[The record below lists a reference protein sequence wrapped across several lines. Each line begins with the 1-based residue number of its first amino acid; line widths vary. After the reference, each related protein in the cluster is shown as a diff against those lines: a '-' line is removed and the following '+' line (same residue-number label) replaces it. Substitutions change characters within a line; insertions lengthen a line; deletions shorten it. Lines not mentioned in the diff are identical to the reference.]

1 MHSKRSA
8 KVWIV
13 TALMALTTTMVGT
26 ASQERPADESE
37 RRPAITGSWAETVT
51 LAGGS
56 GFKALWTYGE
66 GGDVVAS
73 SQGNVVTG
81 PFPFPA
87 AYTPAHGQWTYQ
99 GGRTF
104 STTAVSL
111 ASDLYDGHLLI
122 VFKIQQTV
130 TLNRAGNAY
139 RAAFKYE
146 ITDPAGNVLFVLEGT
161 TEARRISVEPLN

>member
-1 MHSKRSA
+1 MQMNSSA
-8 KVWIV
+8 RVWIV
-13 TALMALTTTMVGT
+13 SAMVLMTTMVGT
-26 ASQERPADESE
+26 ASQDRAAGEFERNW
-37 RRPAITGSWAETVT
+37 PAITGSWAETVT
-51 LAGGS
+51 PTGGS
-56 GFKALWTYGE
+56 PFRTLWTYGA
-66 GGDVVAS
+66 GGDAVGS
-73 SQGNVVTG
+73 SQGNVTTG
-81 PFPFPA
+81 PFPFPV
-87 AYTPAHGQWTYQ
+87 AYTPAHGQWIHL

-104 STTAVSL
+104 STTAASL
-111 ASDLYDGHLLI
+111 GSDLYDGHLLV